1 MRIAI
6 TGATG
11 FIGEALVR
19 RLQGA
24 GHTVLRIGRGRNGPA
39 APDVTWDAATVL
51 DAAALEGVDGVVHL
65 AGESIAQRWSAT
77 ARRAIRDSRVQGTTL
92 LARTLAGLARRPAV
106 LVSMSAIG
114 IYGDRGDEL
123 LDESS
128 PSGSGFL
135 PDIARAWESSADPA
149 RAAGIRVVH
158 PRVGIVLSP
167 KGGALAQLLPIFS
180 LGIGGKIGRGR
191 QWMSWIS
198 LTDTLRAI
206 EFALATTTLEGAV
219 NVTAPNPVTNADFTA
234 VLGRVLRRPTF
245 APVPEFA
252 IELLYGEMGRATVIE
267 GQRVVPR
274 KLLDA
279 GFRFEHNELEVALR
293 AEGVR

>member
-1 MRIAI
+1 MKIAI

-11 FIGEALVR
+11 FIGTALVR

-24 GHTVLRIGRGRNGPA
+24 GHSVLRIGRTRNGA
-39 APDVTWDAATVL
+39 APPDVAWDAATAL
-51 DAAALEGVDGVVHL
+51 DVAALEGVEGVVHL
-65 AGESIAQRWSAT
+65 AGESIAQRWSDA

-92 LARTLAGLARRPAV
+92 LAQALAGLERKPSV

-114 IYGDRGDEL
+114 IYGNRGDEL
-123 LDESS
+123 LDESAS
-128 PSGSGFL
+128 PGSGFL
-135 PDIARAWESSADPA
+135 PDLARAWESSADAA
-149 RAAGIRVVH
+149 RGAGIRVVH
-158 PRVGIVLSP
+158 PRVGIVLNP
-167 KGGALAQLLPIFS
+167 RGGALAKLLPIFS

-198 LTDTLRAI
+198 LTDTLRAL
-206 EFALATTTLEGAV
+206 EFALTTPGLEGAV
-219 NVTAPNPVTNADFTA
+219 NVTAPNPVTNAEFTA

-252 IELLYGEMGRATVIE
+252 IELLYGDMGRATVIE

-279 GFRFEHNELEVALR
+279 GFRFEHDDLESALR
-293 AEGVR
+293 AEALS